1 VAEDDDIEVAKH
13 MKTLVNKPNLLYNL
27 VKEKKYDKLRKVFKK
42 IDACDI
48 NEIPDFPVLTLEHLK
63 QLTLGSYQ
71 LKQSCS
77 YIAQHLDETGYIIE
91 SIKIPGEYIIRNRL
105 RSHHKSQARYNV
117 FIRYNPQIHLN
128 IDWCCDCPV
137 GLRTVGCCSHIASII
152 YYLGY
157 ARHVEDPHPAVQLT
171 LIFPDVPPVDIS
183 ETSDDENEDE

>member
-1 VAEDDDIEVAKH
+1 VRIACALANYTYRRLVAEDDDIEVAKH

-77 YIAQHLDETGYIIE
+77 YIAQHLDETGYIIVNKN
-91 SIKIPGEYIIRNRL
+91 SR
-105 RSHHKSQARYNV
+105 
-117 FIRYNPQIHLN
+117 
-128 IDWCCDCPV
+128 
-137 GLRTVGCCSHIASII
+137 
-152 YYLGY
+152 
-157 ARHVEDPHPAVQLT
+157 
-171 LIFPDVPPVDIS
+171 
-183 ETSDDENEDE
+183 